1 MQRKE
6 NVPNPRARP
15 SQDTKSNNSKLGK
28 TSEAKDQVTMNYKK
42 IRLSDSSLRNWLRK
56 HGKGKYIDFDDAE
69 RRQYRDIFKAQDGD
83 GSGAIGVEELEDPLI
98 ALGLADSREGVQK
111 LVEMVDEDETG
122 EIEFDEFLLIMRS
135 IKKNDGDK
143 KDSSLAQFFQD
154 MINGDFKKMGDME
167 NDMPFTLNFS
177 QYRRKRILDAI
188 MLNDGET
195 REKGKK
201 IMNNFKKQLINK
213 KRQKKIDEGEDPNDI
228 SLENIGTG
236 DNGINGRTGFPKLQV
251 LLQNAKTKSVN

>member
-1 MQRKE
+1 
-6 NVPNPRARP
+6 
-15 SQDTKSNNSKLGK
+15 
-28 TSEAKDQVTMNYKK
+28 
-42 IRLSDSSLRNWLRK
+42 
-56 HGKGKYIDFDDAE
+56 
-69 RRQYRDIFKAQDGD
+69 
-83 GSGAIGVEELEDPLI
+83 
-98 ALGLADSREGVQK
+98 
-111 LVEMVDEDETG
+111 
-122 EIEFDEFLLIMRS
+122 
-135 IKKNDGDK
+135 
-143 KDSSLAQFFQD
+143 